1 MVIYGFGGSFFDLVA
16 RSSCIIESKA
26 LLKSIVI
33 NEANCFTIRVN
44 VIQVAVDPM
53 LN

>member
-1 MVIYGFGGSFFDLVA
+1 MYRRVKSFTEA
-16 RSSCIIESKA
+16 HC
-26 LLKSIVI
+26 